1 MTTKVSYG
9 VSNIL
14 DPGTSTS
21 EIVVNESGAD
31 VDFRVESSGNPGM
44 LTVDAAND
52 RVGIGTS
59 TPATQLEV
67 SDTGDNTT
75 ISVTSDIATILR
87 TKDTAGLTDE
97 KAWELIN
104 DAGTIVWRLVN
115 DANTPISTVYQVFRN
130 GALVDYQDWYTGTN
144 NLAMRIDNAGGLRI
158 GSPTHIFNAASNET
172 VTIRNNTVGAAMTV
186 SATDTTGGYPIVN
199 WLSDDAVNTGS
210 QICFHFVRTPGPVI
224 VGSITTTLSSTA
236 FNTTSDY
243 RLKENVTALTGAIDR
258 VKTLS
263 PKRFNFIAEPDRTVD
278 GFLAHE
284 VTAVP
289 EAIVGTKDQVD
300 DDGKPV
306 YQGIDQSKLV
316 PLLTAALQEAVA
328 KIELLETRISGLEQL
343 INAG

>member
-9 VSNIL
+9 VTDLEQL
-14 DPGTSTS
+14 DVT
-21 EIVVNESGAD
+21 
-31 VDFRVESSGNPGM
+31 SSG
-44 LTVDAAND
+44 D
-52 RVGIGTS
+52 
-59 TPATQLEV
+59 
-67 SDTGDNTT
+67 
-75 ISVTSDIATILR
+75 TILRVTGGTAAFFR
-87 TKDTAGLTDE
+87 TKDTNGPTDE
-97 KAWELIN
+97 KVWELLN
-104 DAGTIVWRLVN
+104 DGGNVYWRFVN
-115 DANTPISTVYQVFRN
+115 DLNTVPVLIYQAIRSGNTVS
-130 GALVDYQDWYTGTN
+130 YQDWFYGTN

-300 DDGKPV
+300 DDGNPV

-343 INAG
+343 IQGQ